1 MATTVART
9 AKVRLP
15 AVDNLRAAMIAW
27 IIGGHA
33 LLGYSAI
40 GGWPYSEVQEVTFDR
55 RTELALAAV
64 LGPTALFV
72 IGSFFFVAGLF
83 APGAVARKGPPR
95 YAVDRVL
102 RLGVPFLVF
111 MLLIWPSF
119 MWLAYRAAGHRIS
132 LWHAFTHRTPFL
144 DSGPLWFAEVL
155 LYVSLGYAAWV
166 WLAPR
171 LGRGRAESP
180 SPLTGRTLVAV
191 AAAVAIASF
200 VVRLEFPARSKQI
213 LDLHLWQ
220 WPQCVGMF
228 LLGVVA
234 SRHAWAARVP
244 DHIRRHCGFA
254 VAGTLL
260 AVPVVAAVVGVHD
273 LAGDA
278 APFLGGWHWQAAA
291 LAGIEAA
298 LVVFGTVWILGV
310 AQDHLRGD
318 SRLWRHATRGAF
330 AAFLLQAPVLI
341 TLSVVARP
349 VTVPAEVKALVVGGI
364 AVPLCFWL
372 GWLLVDRTRVGR
384 LL

>member
-1 MATTVART
+1 MATTVAHT

-40 GGWPYSEVQEVTFDR
+40 GGWPYDEVQEVTFNR
-55 RTELALAAV
+55 RTELALAVV

-83 APGAVARKGPPR
+83 APGAVARKGPQR

-111 MLLIWPSF
+111 MLLIWPLF
-119 MWLAYRAAGHRIS
+119 MWLAQLAAGERIS
-132 LWHAFTHRTPFL
+132 YWHAFTHRTPVL

-155 LYVSLGYAAWV
+155 LYVSLGYAVWV
-166 WLAPR
+166 WLRPR
-171 LGRGRAESP
+171 PGPAQP
-180 SPLTGRTLVAV
+180 SPLSGRTLLAF
-191 AAAVAIASF
+191 ATGVAIASF
-200 VVRLEFPARSKQI
+200 IVRLEFPARSKQI

-228 LLGVVA
+228 VLGVVA
-234 SRHAWAARVP
+234 SRHAWAAKVP
-244 DHIRRHCGFA
+244 EHIRRRCGWA

-260 AVPVVAAVVGVHD
+260 AVPLVTAVVGVDD
-273 LAGDA
+273 LAADA
-278 APFLGGWHWQAAA
+278 RPFVGGWHWQAAV
-291 LAGIEAA
+291 LACIEAS
-298 LVVFGTVWILGV
+298 LVVFGTVWTLGV
-310 AQDHLRGD
+310 AQDHLRGE
-318 SRLWRHATRGAF
+318 SRLWQRSARGAF
-330 AAFLLQAPVLI
+330 AAFLLQVPVLI
-341 TLSVVARP
+341 TLAIMMRP
-349 VTVPAEVKALVVGGI
+349 IAVPAEVKALVVGGI
-364 AVPLCFWL
+364 AVPMCFWL
-372 GWLLVDRTRVGR
+372 GWLLVDRTRVGK